1 MLAGETSKHRNEA
14 DDKLV
19 FTIRAIANMYF
30 FFHAVVYSIFHQFS
44 FSEMEN
50 YWKNRLTKNLRH
62 Q

>member
-30 FFHAVVYSIFHQFS
+30 FSMQWFIPYSIS
-44 FSEMEN
+44 FLFLK
-50 YWKNRLTKNLRH
+50 WKTIGKIG
-62 Q
+62 